1 MDVKEL
7 IQKEQEFAKYEYQL
21 KIKADIEENALHKL
35 GARKVGIVLHEDRYF
50 IAKGKKVSETDELVR
65 LRKEGGEDLLFTYK
79 GPLASRK
86 VRTRTV
92 INKAIEE
99 KEALD
104 IKKNYDEIV
113 SVNKKRSIF
122 LLDSVVINID
132 KVENVGNFIE
142 FEVINEDESLKID
155 FLMRKLGLDPLNAT
169 RFSYFELAIMTLTP
183 LQRIFAKIHDKFG
196 RFSFGI
202 SSAVLTTLG
211 VIVGLNSATA
221 SLLAVIG
228 GIIAVAISDSL
239 SDSIGMYTAKKA
251 ERGIS
256 PAIAFK
262 SALNVFL
269 GKFIFTLSFLV
280 PFGVFSISWAIY
292 AGIFWGLI
300 LLTFVNLQIA
310 FLHEENVAKSVVKNI
325 FIAIAVIIVSYF
337 AGRGVALFG

>member
-21 KIKADIEENALHKL
+21 KIKAEIEESELLKL
-35 GARKVGIVLHEDRYF
+35 GARKVGTVLHEDRYY
-50 IAKGKKVSETDELVR
+50 IPKGKEVYETDELIR
-65 LRKEGGEDLLFTYK
+65 LRREGGEDFLFTYK
-79 GPLASRK
+79 GQVANKK
-86 VRTRTV
+86 VRTRLV
-92 INKAIEE
+92 INKTIEE

-104 IKKNYDEIV
+104 IKRNYNEIV
-113 SVNKKRSIF
+113 SVNKRRAIF
-122 LLDSVVINID
+122 LLDSVVID
-132 KVENVGNFIE
+132 VDSVENLGNWIE
-142 FEVINEDESLKID
+142 FEVINEGESVKID
-155 FLMRKLGLDPLNAT
+155 SLIKKLGLDPLNAT
-169 RFSYFELAIMTLTP
+169 KLSYFELAIMALKP

-239 SDSIGMYTAKKA
+239 SDSIGMYAAKKA
-251 ERGIS
+251 ERGVS
-256 PAIAFK
+256 PAVAFK

-280 PFGVFSISWAIY
+280 PFAVFPISWAIY

>member
-35 GARKVGIVLHEDRYF
+35 GARKVGTVLHEDKYF

-65 LRKEGGEDLLFTYK
+65 LRKEGGEDLFFTY
-79 GPLASRK
+79 
-86 VRTRTV
+86 
-92 INKAIEE
+92 

-122 LLDSVVINID
+122 LLDSAVINID

-228 GIIAVAISDSL
+228 GIIAVAISASL

-280 PFGVFSISWAIY
+280 PFGVFPISWAIY

-337 AGRGVALFG
+337 AGRGVALFGC